1 MVKFGSSEDMEW
13 YRELL
18 KKEIPYW
25 YKYKKKV
32 DDHEMISYVYPVFR
46 KSEPIIM
53 LYVLK
58 LDFTRSENPVLFW
71 NVQQKIY
78 EQQIA
83 DEEDEA
89 LKKYFQLREKA
100 EKLEIE
106 KNKLEELKIA
116 REYYKTRHKELQE
129 KIKELEKIVELRQK
143 AKAR

>member
-1 MVKFGSSEDMEW
+1 
-13 YRELL
+13 
-18 KKEIPYW
+18 
-25 YKYKKKV
+25 
-32 DDHEMISYVYPVFR
+32 MISYVYPVFR

-106 KNKLEELKIA
+106 KKKLEELKIA